1 MKIPAS
7 KVPAQV
13 WADRARRRADLDE
26 VESMLLS
33 SWDDSKQV
41 YRIGKELWDELRI
54 DEADEVP
61 VDALLRLPKQVYRIG
76 KELWDELRIDEADE
90 VPVDALLRLPY
101 GCIFIERRWVD
112 EYEQLL
118 TDDMADT
125 WGEASCYVTR
135 YYEGCFCWVEGRTLF
150 VDSLTHHCEMRHT
163 DDYGSDVAEVREAS
177 CYVTRYYEGCFCWV
191 EGRTLFVDSLTHH
204 CEMRHTDDY
213 GSDVAEVRRGMRM
226 WIDTIELP
234 IDEGTSLERWYSEE
248 LNVVRKANESMSY
261 ACEITDEELLMTA
274 HSHSYLLEHIL
285 GSLLYISSKE
295 ADVRTVY
302 VPQKNQ
308 SRKSRQTDCT
318 VHDVG
323 FRILLEHILGSLLYI
338 SSKEADVRTV
348 YVPQKNQSRKSR
360 QTDCTVHD
368 VGFRIAPQL
377 AEVRRV
383 YELEAKGQDG
393 GKTGR
398 HVAPHVRRGHWH
410 GYWTGPRENPTGLE
424 IKWVAPTVVNASR
437 GELGGTVHEVGDRD
451 GDFMLK

>member
-1 MKIPAS
+1 MKI
-7 KVPAQV
+7 PAQV
-13 WADRARRRADLDE
+13 WADKARRRADLDE

-33 SWDDSKQV
+33 SWDDS
-41 YRIGKELWDELRI
+41 
-54 DEADEVP
+54 
-61 VDALLRLPKQVYRIG
+61 KQVYRIG

-118 TDDMADT
+118 TDDMVDT
-125 WGEASCYVTR
+125 WG
-135 YYEGCFCWVEGRTLF
+135 
-150 VDSLTHHCEMRHT
+150 
-163 DDYGSDVAEVREAS
+163 EAS

-226 WIDTIELP
+226 WLDAIELP
-234 IDEGTSLERWYSEE
+234 IDEGISLERWYSEE

-261 ACEITDEELLMTA
+261 ACEVTDEELLMTA
-274 HSHSYLLEHIL
+274 HSRSY
-285 GSLLYISSKE
+285 
-295 ADVRTVY
+295 
-302 VPQKNQ
+302 
-308 SRKSRQTDCT
+308 
-318 VHDVG
+318 
-323 FRILLEHILGSLLYI
+323 LLEHILGSLLYI

-383 YELEAKGQDG
+383 YEHERQD

-410 GYWTGPRENPTGLE
+410 GYWTGPREKPTGLE
-424 IKWVAPTVVNASR
+424 IKWIAPTVVNASYPSLIVLYLAIMIEGYR
-437 GELGGTVHEVGDRD
+437 RKGNAGVGSGACFRWHCLVFVVRT
-451 GDFMLK
+451 GRNCRCLIVVYGMGVPSV

>member
-13 WADRARRRADLDE
+13 WADKARRRADLDE

-61 VDALLRLPKQVYRIG
+61 VDALLRLP
-76 KELWDELRIDEADE
+76 
-90 VPVDALLRLPY
+90 Y

-118 TDDMADT
+118 TDDIADI
-125 WGEASCYVTR
+125 WG
-135 YYEGCFCWVEGRTLF
+135 
-150 VDSLTHHCEMRHT
+150 
-163 DDYGSDVAEVREAS
+163 EAS

-226 WIDTIELP
+226 WLDTIELP

-261 ACEITDEELLMTA
+261 ACEITDEELLMTSVSA
-274 HSHSYLLEHIL
+274 SPHS
-285 GSLLYISSKE
+285 
-295 ADVRTVY
+295 
-302 VPQKNQ
+302 
-308 SRKSRQTDCT
+308 SRRCAASMSMT
-318 VHDVG
+318 
-323 FRILLEHILGSLLYI
+323 
-338 SSKEADVRTV
+338 
-348 YVPQKNQSRKSR
+348 
-360 QTDCTVHD
+360 
-368 VGFRIAPQL
+368 
-377 AEVRRV
+377 RRV
-383 YELEAKGQDG
+383 RMAAIQDG
-393 GKTGR
+393 MWHPMSGAAIGTG
-398 HVAPHVRRGHWH
+398 
-410 GYWTGPRENPTGLE
+410 TGPARERTPPVSKSSGLRRQ
-424 IKWVAPTVVNASR
+424 S
-437 GELGGTVHEVGDRD
+437 
-451 GDFMLK
+451 

>member
-13 WADRARRRADLDE
+13 WADKARRRADLDE

-33 SWDDSKQV
+33 SWDDS
-41 YRIGKELWDELRI
+41 
-54 DEADEVP
+54 
-61 VDALLRLPKQVYRIG
+61 KQVYRIG

-163 DDYGSDVAEVREAS
+163 DDYGSDVAEVR
-177 CYVTRYYEGCFCWV
+177 
-191 EGRTLFVDSLTHH
+191 
-204 CEMRHTDDY
+204 
-213 GSDVAEVRRGMRM
+213 RGMRM
-226 WIDTIELP
+226 WLDAIELP
-234 IDEGTSLERWYSEE
+234 IDEGISLERWYSEE

-261 ACEITDEELLMTA
+261 ACEVTDEELLMTA
-274 HSHSYLLEHIL
+274 HSRSY
-285 GSLLYISSKE
+285 
-295 ADVRTVY
+295 
-302 VPQKNQ
+302 
-308 SRKSRQTDCT
+308 
-318 VHDVG
+318 
-323 FRILLEHILGSLLYI
+323 LLEHILGSLLYI

-383 YELEAKGQDG
+383 YEHERQD

-410 GYWTGPRENPTGLE
+410 GYWTGPREKPTGLE
-424 IKWVAPTVVNASR
+424 IKWIAPTVVNADTAR
-437 GELGGTVHEVGDRD
+437 
-451 GDFMLK
+451 

>member
-13 WADRARRRADLDE
+13 WADKAMRRADLDE

-33 SWDDSKQV
+33 SWNDS
-41 YRIGKELWDELRI
+41 
-54 DEADEVP
+54 
-61 VDALLRLPKQVYRIG
+61 KQVYRIG

-163 DDYGSDVAEVREAS
+163 DDYGSDVAEVR
-177 CYVTRYYEGCFCWV
+177 
-191 EGRTLFVDSLTHH
+191 
-204 CEMRHTDDY
+204 
-213 GSDVAEVRRGMRM
+213 RGMRM
-226 WIDTIELP
+226 WLDTIELP
-234 IDEGTSLERWYSEE
+234 IDEGISLERWYSEQ
-248 LNVVRKANESMSY
+248 LNAVRKANESMSY
-261 ACEITDEELLMTA
+261 ACEVTDEELLMTA
-274 HSHSYLLEHIL
+274 HSRSYLLEHIL

-318 VHDVG
+318 VH
-323 FRILLEHILGSLLYI
+323 
-338 SSKEADVRTV
+338 
-348 YVPQKNQSRKSR
+348 
-360 QTDCTVHD
+360 
-368 VGFRIAPQL
+368 
-377 AEVRRV
+377 
-383 YELEAKGQDG
+383 
-393 GKTGR
+393 
-398 HVAPHVRRGHWH
+398 
-410 GYWTGPRENPTGLE
+410 
-424 IKWVAPTVVNASR
+424 
-437 GELGGTVHEVGDRD
+437 EVGGRD
-451 GDFMLK
+451 A

>member
-13 WADRARRRADLDE
+13 WADKARRRADLDE

-54 DEADEVP
+54 DEAD
-61 VDALLRLPKQVYRIG
+61 K
-76 KELWDELRIDEADE
+76 

-163 DDYGSDVAEVREAS
+163 DDYGSDVAEVR
-177 CYVTRYYEGCFCWV
+177 
-191 EGRTLFVDSLTHH
+191 
-204 CEMRHTDDY
+204 
-213 GSDVAEVRRGMRM
+213 RGMRM
-226 WIDTIELP
+226 WLDAIELP
-234 IDEGTSLERWYSEE
+234 IDEGISLERWYSEE

-261 ACEITDEELLMTA
+261 ACEVTDEELLMTA
-274 HSHSYLLEHIL
+274 HSRSYLLEHIL

-318 VHDVG
+318 VH
-323 FRILLEHILGSLLYI
+323 
-338 SSKEADVRTV
+338 
-348 YVPQKNQSRKSR
+348 
-360 QTDCTVHD
+360 
-368 VGFRIAPQL
+368 
-377 AEVRRV
+377 
-383 YELEAKGQDG
+383 
-393 GKTGR
+393 
-398 HVAPHVRRGHWH
+398 
-410 GYWTGPRENPTGLE
+410 
-424 IKWVAPTVVNASR
+424 
-437 GELGGTVHEVGDRD
+437 EVGDRD